1 MAERLERAFVVPSNF
16 NIHEVPT
23 VPPGAAIAAAAPSLA
38 PPTLGALAGLAGT
51 FTGNGFNTIFRP
63 QNPATPTPLPIPVP
77 TSDNVLELNLTSETL
92 SFSPGLGS
100 VPNWGS
106 LQGDIFLNGVPYLQ
120 AINDVTFPG
129 QSTGIH
135 FEPGIWLIVPETTAP
150 SEGVTVARM
159 ASIPHGTTIEAQGI
173 AVTSAGPPN
182 IRAVDITPT
191 KISDGTKVTFASQTA
206 ENQQTAR
213 IPQDLAPFM
222 LHGTITQA
230 LLDDPNSLL
239 RAQMAGQT
247 ILSTTTLIVR
257 TDPTAPLFGGGTDN
271 IAFLLGDPAAANPNA
286 QSVTMSAIFWIET
299 VQDTLQ
305 IPIFAPG
312 QGPITVEPDGP
323 RPFGRPVPRYLVDP
337 PVPVPAPRTLT
348 VTSTQ
353 IQYTQTVNLN
363 FKGLSW
369 PHVSVATLVPTDP
382 VTIPASAWS

>member
-1 MAERLERAFVVPSNF
+1 MAERLESPFVVPSNF
-16 NIHEVPT
+16 KIHEVPT
-23 VPPGAAIAAAAPSLA
+23 VPPGARIAAAAPSLA
-38 PPTLGALAGLAGT
+38 PPTLGGLAGLAGT

-92 SFSPGLGS
+92 SFSSGLGS
-100 VPNWGS
+100 VPNRGS
-106 LQGDIFLNGVPYLQ
+106 IQGDIFLNGVPYVQ
-120 AINDVTFPG
+120 SINDVTNPG

-150 SEGVTVARM
+150 NEGVTVARM

-247 ILSTTTLIVR
+247 ILSTTTLIVK
-257 TDPTAPLFGGGTDN
+257 TDPTTPPTAPLFGGGTDN
-271 IAFLLGDPAAANPNA
+271 IAFLQGNSAGPNA
-286 QSVTMSAIFWIET
+286 QAASVEAIFWIET
-299 VQDTLQ
+299 VKEANGATKHL
-305 IPIFAPG
+305 
-312 QGPITVEPDGP
+312 
-323 RPFGRPVPRYLVDP
+323 L
-337 PVPVPAPRTLT
+337 
-348 VTSTQ
+348 
-353 IQYTQTVNLN
+353 QYTDRKSTRLN
-363 FKGLSW
+363 SSHL
-369 PHVSVATLVPTDP
+369 PTSRMP
-382 VTIPASAWS
+382 SSA

>member
-1 MAERLERAFVVPSNF
+1 MAERLESAFVVPSNF
-16 NIHEVPT
+16 SIHEVPT
-23 VPPGAAIAAAAPSLA
+23 APPRATITAAPRLA

-77 TSDNVLELNLTSETL
+77 ASDNVLELNLTSETL
-92 SFSPGLGS
+92 SFSSGLGS
-100 VPNWGS
+100 VPNRGS
-106 LQGDIFLNGVPYLQ
+106 IQGDIFLNGVPYVQ
-120 AINDVTFPG
+120 AINDVTNPG

-150 SEGVTVARM
+150 GEGVTVARM

-191 KISDGTKVTFASQTA
+191 KISDGTKVKFASQTA

-271 IAFLLGDPAAANPNA
+271 IAFLLGDSAAANPNA
-286 QSVTMSAIFWIET
+286 QAVTMSAIFWIET
-299 VQDTLQ
+299 VQDILQ

-337 PVPVPAPRTLT
+337 PVPVLAPRTLT

-369 PHVSVATLVPTDP
+369 PHVSVATLVPADP